1 MEIGSL
7 LGLVI
12 LVLDIFAILKVVQ
25 SGVPT
30 INKVIWVIVILVL
43 PVIGLLAWEIA
54 GPRS

>member
-43 PVIGLLAWEIA
+43 PVIGLLAWAIA